1 MIPRNH
7 SLLCYRL
14 LPHISLFRCTWY
26 IQHVQPSSSGTGIVV
41 DFQKLDLSYVPVL
54 LRIMQK
60 LGEIQSGCFDEHIVH
75 YNNIYYICLFVYI
88 YIFVCVYIYTWWMV
102 AGSCIYKNLNIYYIS
117 FSLVI
122 FTFTNRFNVLYLY
135 VSIFTTCSPAPH
147 LKLYTCTL
155 KKSKSRTHKHPA
167 TSDFRV
173 F

>member
-75 YNNIYYICLFVYI
+75 YNNILYLFICIYI
-88 YIFVCVYIYTWWMV
+88 YIYTFVCVYIYMV
-102 AGSCIYKNLNIYYIS
+102 NGG
-117 FSLVI
+117 
-122 FTFTNRFNVLYLY
+122 RFLYLQKPKHILY
-135 VSIFTTCSPAPH
+135 FIFFSYIY
-147 LKLYTCTL
+147 LY
-155 KKSKSRTHKHPA
+155 
-167 TSDFRV
+167 
-173 F
+173 